1 MSWLSAAVTAVTVVF
16 LVTAFLVALEKRGT
30 RKQ

>member
-16 LVTAFLVALEKRGT
+16 LVAAFLVALEKRGI